1 MEAKPILWK
10 IPWTRIFQLKV
21 SGLTKK
27 TELVAAATDVYD
39 NTKKI
44 IYTIEKTEINKPVV
58 ALVAPYTSF
67 DNEIALDNSN
77 AELYIEGKVKDESLI
92 ESIIVERR

>member
-1 MEAKPILWK
+1 MKDSLNPD
-10 IPWTRIFQLKV
+10 FSVKV

-58 ALVAPYTSF
+58 ALLLPILPLIMKLRST
-67 DNEIALDNSN
+67 ILTPNSILK
-77 AELYIEGKVKDESLI
+77 EK
-92 ESIIVERR
+92 